1 MTLAQE
7 IARHLPLL
15 RRYARA
21 LTGSQKSGDSYV
33 ALLLETLIAD
43 PGAVSNTSDLRLALY
58 RTLSRLWSSVPI
70 NLEPGSR
77 QDWEASAS
85 ERLAAI
91 APRPRQAFVLTAV
104 EGFNLD
110 EAARILDATPGQVT
124 NLLSQASREIAD
136 EILTTVLIVE
146 DEALIAMDLEAL
158 VTGLG
163 HRVSG
168 VARTYDEALAAFR
181 REQPGLI
188 LADIQ
193 LADGSSGLDAVNA
206 MLEVAAVPVIFVTA
220 YPEALLTGERPE
232 PAFLVT
238 KPFIPEMVQ
247 AVISQALFFRAAS
260 RHNSVKSDG

>member
-58 RTLSRLWSSVPI
+58 RTLSRLWSSVSI
-70 NLEPGSR
+70 NLEPSSR
-77 QDWEASAS
+77 QEWEASAS

-110 EAARILDATPGQVT
+110 EAAEVLDAEPSEVQE
-124 NLLSQASREIAD
+124 LLAQASRDIGEEIR
-136 EILTTVLIVE
+136 TNVLIIE
-146 DEALIAMDLEAL
+146 DEPLIAMDIE
-158 VTGLG
+158 
-163 HRVSG
+163 
-168 VARTYDEALAAFR
+168 
-181 REQPGLI
+181 
-188 LADIQ
+188 
-193 LADGSSGLDAVNA
+193 
-206 MLEVAAVPVIFVTA
+206 
-220 YPEALLTGERPE
+220 
-232 PAFLVT
+232 
-238 KPFIPEMVQ
+238 
-247 AVISQALFFRAAS
+247 
-260 RHNSVKSDG
+260 